1 MLEWSRRKKMFNERI
16 NYNVRICEKDSEI
29 PVTKLQVDGKGKATF
44 KVKTYLDFINARVS
58 FDLVMGYYIVALNN
72 TNQGVCQK
80 IANAE
85 IGAMG
90 TERVNT
96 TFDGEFIAED
106 IMFIGPGEYVLELYV
121 CERPD
126 VDESLEE
133 FDYRK
138 KAYMVSSFFFEV

>member
-1 MLEWSRRKKMFNERI
+1 
-16 NYNVRICEKDSEI
+16 
-29 PVTKLQVDGKGKATF
+29 
-44 KVKTYLDFINARVS
+44 
-58 FDLVMGYYIVALNN
+58 
-72 TNQGVCQK
+72 
-80 IANAE
+80 
-85 IGAMG
+85 MG